1 MTHTSPLDS
10 FTSWLRG
17 LGVWRSPTG
26 SWFGGVC
33 AGLATR
39 FGVDPMLIRA
49 AAIILAFAGGFG
61 VAAYLVLWLLL
72 PDSSGQILLQ
82 RAVREG
88 HGAGIALA
96 VLTVVVLFGGFGIF
110 ASGDSSGWILIP
122 FAVVGYLV
130 YRSRQPGTEGS
141 TAVPPAPLSTPL
153 AGAPSAYPSGA
164 EPMSTD
170 AHSATITQRPTP
182 PTPPTP
188 PVAPGPPWPP
198 PTPRPRRRRPS
209 GFIGLMS
216 LGAAVIAFGLGVL
229 IAQATDTVMAPGLVG
244 AVAALVVTSLI
255 ALVLGFRGLAAGFT
269 GFLVAALLVI
279 TPIAAVGISATEAR
293 GGAGSRDWVPTTT
306 GDLSYSLG
314 VGEATLDLTALPRTP
329 RATNPPQRIKVRAGA
344 ASVRIIIPD
353 GLDVRVDSETDLG
366 QIVMP
371 NGSTVENGSSS
382 TTVGDS
388 PDVIVDVVVRLGE
401 IIIEQSGTSS

>member
-1 MTHTSPLDS
+1 MSSHPTSPSITPL
-10 FTSWLRG
+10 
-17 LGVWRSPTG
+17 PT
-26 SWFGGVC
+26 
-33 AGLATR
+33 
-39 FGVDPMLIRA
+39 
-49 AAIILAFAGGFG
+49 
-61 VAAYLVLWLLL
+61 
-72 PDSSGQILLQ
+72 
-82 RAVREG
+82 
-88 HGAGIALA
+88 
-96 VLTVVVLFGGFGIF
+96 
-110 ASGDSSGWILIP
+110 P
-122 FAVVGYLV
+122 FA
-130 YRSRQPGTEGS
+130 
-141 TAVPPAPLSTPL
+141 PPA
-153 AGAPSAYPSGA
+153 AP
-164 EPMSTD
+164 
-170 AHSATITQRPTP
+170 
-182 PTPPTP
+182 
-188 PVAPGPPWPP
+188 APAGPPPA
-198 PTPRPRRRRPS
+198 PRPRRRRPS

-216 LGAAVIAFGLGVL
+216 LGAAVVAFGLGVL

-255 ALVLGFRGLAAGFT
+255 ALVLGFRGIAAGFT

-279 TPIAAVGISATEAR
+279 TPIAAIGISATEAR

-353 GLDVRVDSETDLG
+353 GLEVRVDSQTDLG

-371 NGSTVENGSSS
+371 NGSRVENGSSS

-401 IIIEQSGTSS
+401 IIIEESGTPS